1 MSCSTSAS
9 GRSSAGPIRPFP
21 TSTRS
26 RRCAAIA
33 RIPDRLADRHFVSQ
47 SFWLDRICR
56 ARLDYVGHLESLAV
70 DWPAVGRRIGR
81 EVALPQLNSSAAIAF
96 SPPIPDVIK
105 ERYAADFERFSYS
118 R

>member
-1 MSCSTSAS
+1 
-9 GRSSAGPIRPFP
+9 
-21 TSTRS
+21 
-26 RRCAAIA
+26 
-33 RIPDRLADRHFVSQ
+33 
-47 SFWLDRICR
+47 
-56 ARLDYVGHLESLAV
+56 V